1 MACLDDDPSDARFG
15 TWHVNKLYLLLLS
28 SSRCE
33 EDAAKP
39 PRTFPNKIWKKT
51 LVKVSNFKP
60 AQSPSINQLSSD
72 DALLFIKFDSVF
84 FFQLLFF
91 RPPAELRLPAYGH
104 GAGAEWRPAG
114 RVPHGHTLAV
124 CAASGLPGN
133 GHTVPVDSDE
143 NGEKFFFINCGKFD
157 F

>member
-1 MACLDDDPSDARFG
+1 M
-15 TWHVNKLYLLLLS
+15 
-28 SSRCE
+28 
-33 EDAAKP
+33 
-39 PRTFPNKIWKKT
+39 
-51 LVKVSNFKP
+51 SNFKP

-143 NGEKFFFINCGKFD
+143 NGEKFFLSIVGNLIFNGELILVNRSVLQD
-157 F
+157 FCTFVSGNWPRWHHTTKMSTLSGQTTRPRA